1 MRACSA
7 LMRPPRLA
15 AAGQMARILA
25 LLAGLV
31 GVDALAT
38 DYDGYFH
45 FKAVSMDGTVSPL
58 PGTWNSYVTPGDGAL
73 PLGYQQQDADLAL
86 AKHLCDEYDSCKWF
100 NGDAGSYPGS
110 IGWWKTDA
118 TQDTYIKNTTGTV
131 VPGYLQQNSYLHL
144 SVGLDIWCD
153 KIAGPWQ
160 LPPDAVKAQ
169 CDQLATC
176 DGFTVMNDLSSGFL
190 CAFNMSLPG
199 RETFIKLPVARVGR
213 ASM

>member
-1 MRACSA
+1 
-7 LMRPPRLA
+7 MRPPRLA

-31 GVDALAT
+31 GADALAT

-58 PGTWNSYVTPGDGAL
+58 PGTWKEYVTPGDGAL

-100 NGDAGSYPGS
+100 DGRTGSGGSYPGD
-110 IGWWKTDA
+110 IGWWNTDA

-131 VPGYLQQNSYLHL
+131 VPGYLQQNSYLMLPDGPFGL
-144 SVGLDIWCD
+144 SIWCG

-176 DGFTVMNDLSSGFL
+176 HGFTVMNDLSSGFL
-190 CAFNMSLPG
+190 CAFEAVPTAGS
-199 RETFIKLPVARVGR
+199 FIKLPVARVGR
-213 ASM
+213 ASK